1 MNKCQKC
8 GTYVPIEQEF
18 CQNCG
23 APMTPEAEA
32 RRQGASSA
40 NNLAETIAV
49 PSMPQHTQ
57 PQPPGATT
65 GRQTPPG
72 DTSNPNSYG
81 NVPPTSFPPPPA
93 HNYNAPTAAAPA
105 KSRTGLYI
113 GLGLGALVLGGILLV
128 SVIGALFYFASDSE
142 NRNANVIANN
152 NANANNRSVANN
164 NSRSSNTNSSASTA
178 GRNAE
183 DPESANDRPIT
194 DRK

>member
-8 GTYVPIEQEF
+8 GTYVPVEQEF

-23 APMTPEAEA
+23 APMTTEAQT
-32 RRQGASSA
+32 RRQGSSSA
-40 NNLAETIAV
+40 DNLAETIAV
-49 PSMPQHTQ
+49 PSTPQHTQ

-65 GRQTPPG
+65 GRHTPPG
-72 DTSNPNSYG
+72 NTSNPNSYG
-81 NVPPTSFPPPPA
+81 NVPPTSFPPPA
-93 HNYNAPTAAAPA
+93 HNYNAVPAPT

-128 SVIGALFYFASDSE
+128 AVLGTFFYFASDSE
-142 NRNANVIANN
+142 NRNANVVVSNS
-152 NANANNRSVANN
+152 NANSRPAANN
-164 NSRSSNTNSSASTA
+164 NSRPSNTNSSTSVT

-183 DPESANDRPIT
+183 DPESVNDRPIT

>member
-8 GTYVPIEQEF
+8 GTYVPVEQEF

-23 APMTPEAEA
+23 APMTPEAQT
-32 RRQGASSA
+32 RQQGSSSA

-49 PSMPQHTQ
+49 PSTPQHTQ

-65 GRQTPPG
+65 GRHTPPG
-72 DTSNPNSYG
+72 NVSNPNSYD
-81 NVPPTSFPPPPA
+81 NMPPTSFPPPPA
-93 HNYNAPTAAAPA
+93 HNYNAPAVAAPA

-113 GLGLGALVLGGILLV
+113 GIGLGALVLGGILLV
-128 SVIGALFYFASDSE
+128 AVIGAFFLFASDSE
-142 NRNANVIANN
+142 NRNANVVVNN
-152 NANANNRSVANN
+152 SNANSRPVANN

-178 GRNAE
+178 GQNAE